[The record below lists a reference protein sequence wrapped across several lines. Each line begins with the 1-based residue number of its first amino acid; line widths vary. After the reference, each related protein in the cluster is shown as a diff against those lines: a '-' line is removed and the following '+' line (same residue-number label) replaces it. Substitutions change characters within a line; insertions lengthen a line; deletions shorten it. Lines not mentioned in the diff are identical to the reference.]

1 MLNYVISN
9 EQKDL
14 YHEIKKRLCFLMLK
28 SKREIL
34 DVVSNRIYL
43 CEDGEWTII
52 SEKNEVT
59 EGVLSLHI
67 LLTEYACH
75 LMGGRN
81 LGMMVIK
88 DQEAFDQLFNGF
100 VELMKIDQ
108 EFLTGDPYDTNLLV

>member
-1 MLNYVISN
+1 MSNYVISN

-14 YHEIKKRLCFLMLK
+14 YHELKDRLVYLILK

-34 DVVSNRIYL
+34 DIVSNRIYL

-52 SEKNEVT
+52 SEKHEVT
-59 EGVLSLHI
+59 EGTLSLHV

-81 LGMMVIK
+81 LGIMVIK
-88 DQEAFDQLFNGF
+88 DQETFNRLFNGF
-100 VELMKIDQ
+100 IELMKVDE
-108 EFLTGDPYDTNLLV
+108 EFLTGDPYDTDLLV